1 MAMSTC
7 TETEMVIKLQIPGLA
22 FTHVQHHDDDESHE
36 RHKERDRK
44 RVFAKH
50 VAVEVTEH
58 AHVEHCQK
66 RLAHRPKRL
75 DTGQKGDNIRLDAAT
90 RVKRTLSGSSS

>member
-1 MAMSTC
+1 MAISTC
-7 TETEMVIKLQIPGLA
+7 TETEMSSDYELRGLVHA
-22 FTHVQHHDDDESHE
+22 HVQHHDDDESHE

-50 VAVEVTEH
+50 VAVKVTKH
-58 AHVEHCQK
+58 AHVEHRQK

-75 DTGQKGDNIRLDAAT
+75 GTEQEEDNMRLDAGT
-90 RVKRTLSGSSS
+90 RL